1 MSCKVPSMTFTEL
14 AGVPVK
20 PDSGGLKL
28 FVLSSNHEFYVINS
42 SGGVSPLGSY
52 VLGPALQSVEA
63 LEPISANQIIYTNGV
78 NTFNASPITLLARQ
92 LLDDPDQATM
102 LTTLGAQPLSADLT
116 AFVTNASWSGAN
128 LTIAGNFT
136 ANNFTTAGNI
146 NASAGTFNSDVQIDT
161 NLNVDMTISATL
173 VQCPTVQVN
182 GPTITSGSGVP
193 ASAEVD
199 GSIYLRS
206 GSPNGSLYV
215 RQNGAWVLK

>member
-20 PDSGGLKL
+20 PDAGGLKL

-63 LEPISANQIIYTNGV
+63 LEPISADQIIYTNGI

-92 LLDDPDQATM
+92 LLDDADQATM

-128 LTIAGNFT
+128 V
-136 ANNFTTAGNI
+136 
-146 NASAGTFNSDVQIDT
+146 TFNGSLTAFGVTCAGSFVSTGPAQFDSDITCDGQI
-161 NLNVDMTISATL
+161 LASGVIGS
-173 VQCPTVQVN
+173 PTFTVAS

-193 ASAEVD
+193 ASAEPD
-199 GSIYLRS
+199 GSLYLRS
-206 GSPNGSLYV
+206 GTPNGSLYV

>member
-1 MSCKVPSMTFTEL
+1 MTFTEL

-20 PDSGGLKL
+20 PDAGGLKL

-63 LEPISANQIIYTNGV
+63 LEPISADQIIYTNGI

-92 LLDDPDQATM
+92 LLDDPDQSTM

-128 LTIAGNFT
+128 LTLSGNFT
-136 ANNFTTAGNI
+136 ANNLVVSGSVSGST
-146 NASAGTFNSDVQIDT
+146 GTFNANVQIDGS
-161 NLNVDMTISATL
+161 LNVDTEITTAVFTAPIFQQSG
-173 VQCPTVQVN
+173 P
-182 GPTITSGSGVP
+182 GPTWTSGSAVP
-193 ASAEVD
+193 AAAEPD
-199 GSIYLRS
+199 GSLYSRS